1 MSFSGS
7 KKTSTGVKKSH
18 MASKNLKD
26 YEPGASQAEILAAL
40 KKVVNLPKPSQKR
53 SEPPA
58 PTA

>member
-1 MSFSGS
+1 
-7 KKTSTGVKKSH
+7 

-40 KKVVNLPKPSQKR
+40 KKVANLPKPSQKR